1 MKSFTAEIIDPVGL
15 HDRPATIA
23 VSVPSKF
30 KSDITIGFDGQEVNM
45 KTILNI
51 ISLGATPGSEI
62 TIKADVEYEEDALA
76 TIEETLR
83 AQKVI
88 A

>member
-15 HDRPATIA
+15 HARPATIA
-23 VSVPSKF
+23 VSVASKF
-30 KSDITIGFDGQEVNM
+30 KSDVTIGFDGQEVNM
-45 KTILNI
+45 KSILNI

-62 TIKADVEYEEDALA
+62 TIKATGDDEEEALA

>member
-15 HDRPATIA
+15 HARPATIA
-23 VSVPSKF
+23 VSVASKF
-30 KSDITIGFDGQEVNM
+30 KSDVTISYDGQEVNM
-45 KTILNI
+45 KSILNI
-51 ISLGATPGSEI
+51 ISLGATPGSMI
-62 TIKADVEYEEDALA
+62 TIKTEGEDEEEALK

>member
-15 HDRPATIA
+15 HARPATIA
-23 VSVPSKF
+23 VSVASKF
-30 KSDITIGFDGQEVNM
+30 KSDVTISYDGQEVNM
-45 KTILNI
+45 KSILNI
-51 ISLGATPGSEI
+51 ISLGATPGSMI
-62 TIKADVEYEEDALA
+62 TIKTDGEDEEEALD
-76 TIEETLR
+76 TIQETLR

>member
-15 HDRPATIA
+15 HARPATIA
-23 VSVPSKF
+23 VSVASKF
-30 KSDITIGFDGQEVNM
+30 KSDVTISYDGQEVNM
-45 KTILNI
+45 KSILNI
-51 ISLGATPGSEI
+51 ISLGATPGSMI
-62 TIKADVEYEEDALA
+62 TIKTEGEDEEEALKS
-76 TIEETLR
+76 IEETLR

>member
-15 HDRPATIA
+15 HARPATIA
-23 VSVPSKF
+23 VSVASKF
-30 KSDITIGFDGQEVNM
+30 KSDVTIGFDGQEVNM
-45 KTILNI
+45 KSILNI
-51 ISLGATPGSEI
+51 ISLGATPGAMI
-62 TIKADVEYEEDALA
+62 TIKTDGEDEEEALE
-76 TIEETLR
+76 TIKETLQ

>member
-15 HDRPATIA
+15 HARPATIA
-23 VSVPSKF
+23 VSVASKF

-45 KTILNI
+45 KSILNI

-62 TIKADVEYEEDALA
+62 TIKADGEDEEDALA

>member
-15 HDRPATIA
+15 HARPATIA
-23 VSVPSKF
+23 VSVASKF
-30 KSDITIGFDGQEVNM
+30 KSDVTISFDGQEVNM
-45 KTILNI
+45 KSILNI
-51 ISLGATPGSEI
+51 ISLGATPGSMI
-62 TIKADVEYEEDALA
+62 TIKTDGEDEEEALD
-76 TIEETLR
+76 TIQETLR

>member
-15 HDRPATIA
+15 HARPATIA
-23 VSVPSKF
+23 VSVASKF
-30 KSDITIGFDGQEVNM
+30 KSDVTISFDGQEVNM
-45 KTILNI
+45 KSILNI

-62 TIKADVEYEEDALA
+62 TIKTDGEDEEEALK

>member
-15 HDRPATIA
+15 HARPATIA
-23 VSVPSKF
+23 VSVASKF
-30 KSDITIGFDGQEVNM
+30 KSDITIGFDGTEVNM
-45 KTILNI
+45 KSILNI

-62 TIKADVEYEEDALA
+62 TIKAEVEDEEEALA